1 MPRRVHHTQQR
12 LLEKGD
18 KRDATSALML
28 KLHLRRHAS
37 PQTPQ
42 SPQTAIFAGA
52 DHGDRAG
59 EAKAARAVH
68 SLMANTPGRKLVI
81 DEFISRGAFRGHLP
95 MEVSHSTYLKESFLG
110 QLIRAYYAME
120 TSNDNSPAL
129 TAAAKQSFGAKPSLR
144 RLTRFA
150 TGEDGVS
157 PALARRHTQLL
168 RLAQRMGVSQTKVR
182 AFYARVIGD
191 VVSELERGSG
201 QYTSNCGLA
210 RFRGNLTLAKIF
222 GAFRASLDVLTFLR
236 LWDAVRR
243 GVSVVG
249 LHAGRSHLKNVLT
262 LLEEQYK
269 CDAKKDTGK
278 GSCSA

>member
-1 MPRRVHHTQQR
+1 MPRHPRRPHHTQQR

-18 KRDATSALML
+18 KRDASSALIL

-37 PQTPQ
+37 PQT
-42 SPQTAIFAGA
+42 PQTAIFAGA

-68 SLMANTPGRKLVI
+68 SLMANTPGRKLII
-81 DEFISRGAFRGHLP
+81 DEFTSGAFRGHIP
-95 MEVSHSTYLKESFLG
+95 MEVSHNTYLKEPFLG

-120 TSNDNSPAL
+120 TSNNNSPGL

-150 TGEDGVS
+150 AGEDGVS

-191 VVSELERGSG
+191 VVLELERGSG
-201 QYTSNCGLA
+201 HYTSNCGLA

-262 LLEEQYK
+262 LLEEQYN
-269 CDAKKDTGK
+269 CEAKRNTGQ
-278 GSCSA
+278 GSCGA